1 VLVPRTSSRQAIAVV
16 DHAFKPRPSEGLLEP
31 VDFMKALGFGQE
43 LEQVGEAKSVSISG
57 SWGHGAKAGWQ
68 NA

>member
-1 VLVPRTSSRQAIAVV
+1 
-16 DHAFKPRPSEGLLEP
+16 
-31 VDFMKALGFGQE
+31 MKALGFGQE